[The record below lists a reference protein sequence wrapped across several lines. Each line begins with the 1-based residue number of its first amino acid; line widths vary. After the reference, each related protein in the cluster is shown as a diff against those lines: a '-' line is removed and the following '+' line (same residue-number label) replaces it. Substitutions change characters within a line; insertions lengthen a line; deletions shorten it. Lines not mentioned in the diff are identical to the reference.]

1 VLRRHLCISGE
12 LGSGKS
18 SVAKV
23 VARRT
28 GADVVSMGS
37 LQREMARARS
47 LSTLE
52 TNHLAESDTS
62 IDAAIDGR
70 LKELA
75 DGPATVFDS
84 RMAWHFVPGGLTVH
98 LVVDPAV
105 AARRLFAGRRTAVER
120 HDSPASAWAAT
131 EERFTSE
138 RQRFVATYG
147 VDIARLRNYD
157 LVVDS
162 STAGVDAVAA
172 VILAAL
178 DPFDDHDGD
187 APGPRLHLDPGRL
200 AAGGSDEAGSD
211 DGGPLAVAYV
221 RPEFRVVGGAAIAA
235 AARAN
240 GKPLVAA
247 RLAHEEIPD
256 I

>member
-1 VLRRHLCISGE
+1 
-12 LGSGKS
+12 
-18 SVAKV
+18 
-23 VARRT
+23 
-28 GADVVSMGS
+28 
-37 LQREMARARS
+37 MARARS

-52 TNHLAESDTS
+52 ANHLAESDTS

-75 DGPATVFDS
+75 DGPPTVFDS

-105 AARRLFAGRRTAVER
+105 ATRRIFAGRRSAVER
-120 HDSPASAWAAT
+120 HDSPAAAWAAT
-131 EERFTSE
+131 EARFTSE

-162 STAGVDAVAA
+162 TAADVDAVAA

-178 DPFDDHDGD
+178 DDAGDGD
-187 APGPRLHLDPGRL
+187 EDRPGPRLHLCPARL
-200 AAGGSDEAGSD
+200 AATTDGRDG
-211 DGGPLAVAYV
+211 GGPLAVAYA
-221 RPEFRVVGGAAIAA
+221 RPEFRVVAGAAATAA
-235 AARAN
+235 AKAS
-240 GKPLVAA
+240 GEPLVPA

-256 I
+256 F